1 MLGPARFSH
10 IETCA
15 AEVCKTFKQ
24 SEELRDCISI
34 LQTLDDLLAQHRS
47 ELAALTP
54 KSSEDAER
62 SSSLTGDSNSRASSS
77 QRDVKKPDYK
87 DLDVAKAKRL
97 IQARENSI
105 KSVKALIAKK
115 SNLS

>member
-15 AEVCKTFKQ
+15 TEVCKTFKQ

-54 KSSEDAER
+54 KPAEDAGP
-62 SSSLTGDSNSRASSS
+62 SSTLIEDSTSRASSP
-77 QRDVKKPDYK
+77 QRDVKKPSYK

-105 KSVKALIAKK
+105 KSVKALITKK
-115 SNLS
+115 SNPS